1 MPVRPILIL
10 SIYVGLP
17 TLSTSFGEEG
27 EIREWRDLSPEQE
40 NYLIQIRPPAD
51 MATGVIRQLISRQN
65 ITNAAILFDKNFGK
79 HMMYH
84 FFQKKDMEYHFE
96 IKYQEI
102 GQKHFCKILQY

>member
-1 MPVRPILIL
+1 MPVRPILIF

-79 HMMYH
+79 LIKYY
-84 FFQKKDMEYHFE
+84 FFKKRKLKKVMEYHFE
-96 IKYQEI
+96 IK
-102 GQKHFCKILQY
+102 